1 MKEFTKLYL
10 LLLIVAVAALFAGCK
25 PKDAGTGTA
34 TGSPAAGT
42 LKKLVFA
49 TTENTDPNYSYK
61 NKLPVWAE
69 LEKRTGVEIEFEVTP
84 GADFNSVMSVRLA
97 AGVNLPDIVR
107 LPAGNPLQYAVNG
120 LIIPLNDLIAQH
132 GPSITALFEKRP
144 DVQKTLTAPDGKIY
158 VVAAVVDARS

>member
-1 MKEFTKLYL
+1 MKEFAKFRP
-10 LLLIVAVAALFAGCK
+10 LLIILLAAVLFAGCK
-25 PKDAGTGTA
+25 PKDAGTGSA
-34 TGSPAAGT
+34 ADNAAGT

-69 LEKRTGVEIEFEVTP
+69 LEKRTGVEIEFELSP
-84 GADFNSVMSVRLA
+84 AADFNSVMSVRMA
-97 AGVNLPDIVR
+97 AGVNLPDIAR

-120 LIIPLNDLIAQH
+120 LIIPLNDLIAQY
-132 GPSITALFEKRP
+132 GPNITALFEKRP